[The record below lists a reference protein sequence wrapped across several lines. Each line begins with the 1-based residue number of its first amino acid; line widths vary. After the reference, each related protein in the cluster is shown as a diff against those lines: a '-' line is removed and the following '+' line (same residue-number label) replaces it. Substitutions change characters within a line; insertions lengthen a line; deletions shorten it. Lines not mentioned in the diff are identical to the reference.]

1 MPAFVENT
9 LQTLKAEIDA
19 IFGTQATFRGEF
31 EGVQSGVSRD
41 ILRQQAGN
49 SLAQLSRGIERM
61 MDDLYR
67 GWLHIIMVYANDPE
81 FVKDQIKPILGDRT
95 EKYIEFLFNNDDGI
109 EVNVLPGTILPDDP
123 VTKAAQAMELAGM
136 NRITNEL
143 LYEQIG
149 ISNSEEEADK
159 LDLNQTV
166 IAIKAQALQ
175 QKAAKDAQETATMQN
190 EAVNINKEIDALD
203 SGGAPNPTEAPVPVP
218 TNITINPSGGAPEP
232 TQTAP

>member
-1 MPAFVENT
+1 
-9 LQTLKAEIDA
+9 
-19 IFGTQATFRGEF
+19 
-31 EGVQSGVSRD
+31 
-41 ILRQQAGN
+41 
-49 SLAQLSRGIERM
+49 M

-81 FVKDQIKPILGDRT
+81 FVNDQIRPILGDRT
-95 EKYIEFLFNNDDGI
+95 DKYIEFLFNNDDGI
-109 EVNVLPGTILPDDP
+109 EVSVLPGTILPDDP

-149 ISNSEEEADK
+149 IPNADEEADK

-175 QKAAKDAQETATMQN
+175 QKAARDAQETATMQN
-190 EAVNINKEIDALD
+190 EAANINKEIDALD
-203 SGGAPNPTEAPVPVP
+203 SGSS
-218 TNITINPSGGAPEP
+218 PSPEEISG
-232 TQTAP
+232 